1 MDDSSELTVPI
12 LDALSNLT
20 LHSES
25 LDDVRETVLERLESA
40 EMDDLAI
47 IVKFLLQ
54 TVTPATIDMVVYGI
68 RQKLDFRSLGKLQ
81 QQQTKQQTKQVP
93 EALILESIKL
103 GLQFHKFVCDAWL
116 RSIVALES
124 QVSIHK
130 NE

>member
-1 MDDSSELTVPI
+1 MNDSSELTVPI

-40 EMDDLAI
+40 EIDDLAT

-54 TVTPATIDMVVYGI
+54 TVTPTTIDMVVYGI

-81 QQQTKQQTKQVP
+81 QQQAKHA

-116 RSIVALES
+116 RSVVALES
-124 QVSIHK
+124 QVRCNDQIVRLV
-130 NE
+130 